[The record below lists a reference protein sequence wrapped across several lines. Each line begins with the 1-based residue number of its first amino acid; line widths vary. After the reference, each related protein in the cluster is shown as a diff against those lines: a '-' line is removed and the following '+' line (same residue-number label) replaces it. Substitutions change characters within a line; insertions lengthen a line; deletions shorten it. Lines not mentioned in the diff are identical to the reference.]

1 MQIYNLSIHFLQMSE
16 YEQPGLSKLSVW
28 LLTWSIHSVD
38 SQLNLGKHFG
48 EATSHQVPLFTLGLK
63 TGNITLKIHLRGHE
77 RVWLAGI
84 GLCYHRAKL
93 LYLIKQ
99 EDRILL
105 DTCPHST

>member
-1 MQIYNLSIHFLQMSE
+1 MSE

-63 TGNITLKIHLRGHE
+63 TGNITLKIHLGDMSE
-77 RVWLAGI
+77 CGSQALVFN
-84 GLCYHRAKL
+84 CYHRAKL

>member
-1 MQIYNLSIHFLQMSE
+1 MSE

-63 TGNITLKIHLRGHE
+63 TGNITLKIHLGDMSE
-77 RVWLAGI
+77 CGSQALVFV
-84 GLCYHRAKL
+84 YHRAKL